1 MGIIKLALVGLT
13 LAVVIVYLSSVN
25 KEAAMLALV
34 ASVGIFLI
42 FAVDALSDIIGIY
55 EDLAIMGG
63 ISQKTLKTVVK
74 ITLLCYV
81 AEFAVGL
88 IEDFGLKSLAD
99 KVSLISKILIVI
111 SAAPIIESL
120 ISAVSSL
127 A

>member
-1 MGIIKLALVGLT
+1 MGVIKLALVALS
-13 LAVVIVYLSSVN
+13 LAVVVVYLSSVN
-25 KEAAMLALV
+25 KEAAMLALI
-34 ASVGIFLI
+34 ASTGIFLI
-42 FAVDALSDIIGIY
+42 FALDALSGVLKIY
-55 EDLAIMGG
+55 EDLANLGG
-63 ISQKTLKTVVK
+63 ISQKTIKTVVK

-88 IEDFGLKSLAD
+88 IEDFGLKSLSD

-111 SAAPIIESL
+111 AAAPIVEGL